1 MATAAKC
8 EFGAVACGPG
18 APMRRWLPH
27 GYMYLVEGRDQQAI
41 EAGCG
46 AEKVARLV
54 FYYYYRL
61 VFYCYH
67 L

>member
-1 MATAAKC
+1 
-8 EFGAVACGPG
+8 
-18 APMRRWLPH
+18 MRRWLPH
-27 GYMYLVEGRDQQAI
+27 GYMYLVEGRDQKAI

-46 AEKVARLV
+46 AENVARLV

-61 VFYCYH
+61 VFYCYY